1 MSIFKSFIRYDSVV
15 QCWKS
20 ADVWREISLYIQ
32 SIQYS
37 NRTIISAAN
46 EPTYSK
52 TFLAFSVLLLFFI
65 YFFVILFFLVS
76 LVAYFAIEERTD
88 SAVFAIYLIFNMKLI
103 NNNKK

>member
-1 MSIFKSFIRYDSVV
+1 MSIFKSFIQYDSVV

-65 YFFVILFFLVS
+65 YLFFL
-76 LVAYFAIEERTD
+76 LFYFFW
-88 SAVFAIYLIFNMKLI
+88 VL
-103 NNNKK
+103 